1 MKLVMLN
8 ICSINKTYN
17 SIRLETF
24 KRIENRY
31 NVLVRKKNC
40 ILFKL
45 EFRVIN
51 LLNVNLEIE
60 GANV

>member
-1 MKLVMLN
+1 M
-8 ICSINKTYN
+8 YN